1 MGYEVIV
8 SVGRVHDDNFYE
20 TEESKG
26 LQYFRE
32 YASVDLCKPGNDS
45 SFLQAIRQA
54 KENDNDLKPVYL
66 YAPMGDGD
74 TQVVKDKYDDKLF
87 PIPIQDALDAL
98 RKDNERDPYR
108 RFKWAVALLESMA
121 EDSENLFVISWGY

>member
-1 MGYEVIV
+1 MGYEIIV
-8 SVGRVHDDNFYE
+8 AVGKVYDDNFFP
-20 TEESKG
+20 TEDSKN
-26 LQYFRE
+26 QRYFRE
-32 YASVDLCKPGNDS
+32 YASVDLCKPGYDS
-45 SFLQAIRQA
+45 SFLMAMEQAR
-54 KENDNDLKPVYL
+54 ENESELKPVYL

-74 TQVVKDKYDDKLF
+74 TQVTKDRYDAKLY

-121 EDSENLFVISWGY
+121 DDTEKLFVISWGY